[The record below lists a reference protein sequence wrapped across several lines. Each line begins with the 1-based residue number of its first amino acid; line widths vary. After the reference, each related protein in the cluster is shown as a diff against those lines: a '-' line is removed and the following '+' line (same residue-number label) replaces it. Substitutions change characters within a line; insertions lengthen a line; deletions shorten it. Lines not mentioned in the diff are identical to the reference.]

1 MDVGRCW
8 WAQVAACGMR
18 RCLRTLVAVCAA
30 FSGAR
35 EHRLVLRTPPP
46 FRAAHGACRSA
57 CPLAARPHPPVVV
70 RASPPARWPHAPR
83 PSAAPR
89 AAPPLDIPPQRCYYN
104 IALRGGIAVRGAS
117 DWVWRSLV
125 ACLNGVQEAGGS
137 NPLTQTTASEQ
148 SPLCSDV
155 FFASGRCICR
165 KKAAVAPLP
174 CSSFSAKGPARLAC
188 SLASA
193 LTTARCRYQPFA
205 APAPCGSNRGA
216 LWRERACW
224 TVRARWRGNEPAKHI
239 ATIHAH
245 GQGSGREGDG
255 QAGMDAT
262 GRRRACACCWARA
275 APMPTRPGRARRR
288 SSPRRR
294 RRPPCCAARRRGRA
308 GRNGSFFLP
317 TTARC
322 ATMLTAGAHAPR
334 RFPAAGIRFGAHI
347 PFRRNDGTG
356 RRDGLKIRW

>member
-1 MDVGRCW
+1 MIK
-8 WAQVAACGMR
+8 A
-18 RCLRTLVAVCAA
+18 
-30 FSGAR
+30 GAR
-35 EHRLVLRTPPP
+35 PAGWSGRREPHRAGNNAPPGGAAI
-46 FRAAHGACRSA
+46 RA
-57 CPLAARPHPPVVV
+57 
-70 RASPPARWPHAPR
+70 PARTAPR
-83 PSAAPR
+83 RMLPR
-89 AAPPLDIPPQRCYYN
+89 I
-104 IALRGGIAVRGAS
+104 
-117 DWVWRSLV
+117 
-125 ACLNGVQEAGGS
+125 
-137 NPLTQTTASEQ
+137 
-148 SPLCSDV
+148 
-155 FFASGRCICR
+155 
-165 KKAAVAPLP
+165 
-174 CSSFSAKGPARLAC
+174 AC
-188 SLASA
+188 SGFSFHDKCCSA
-193 LTTARCRYQPFA
+193 RRRRRAFPPSA

-224 TVRARWRGNEPAKHI
+224 TVRGRWRGNDPAKHI

-245 GQGSGREGDG
+245 GQDSGREGDG

-334 RFPAAGIRFGAHI
+334 RFPAAGVRFGAHI